1 MDANQFA
8 AALLMPAEF
17 LQDADC
23 DVEDERE
30 IEQWV
35 KEFGVSKA
43 ALQYRLRN
51 LSGVSRH

>member
-1 MDANQFA
+1 VAVLLGGDRDSAAATGTERLEVDANQFA

-30 IEQWV
+30 IEQ
-35 KEFGVSKA
+35 
-43 ALQYRLRN
+43 
-51 LSGVSRH
+51 